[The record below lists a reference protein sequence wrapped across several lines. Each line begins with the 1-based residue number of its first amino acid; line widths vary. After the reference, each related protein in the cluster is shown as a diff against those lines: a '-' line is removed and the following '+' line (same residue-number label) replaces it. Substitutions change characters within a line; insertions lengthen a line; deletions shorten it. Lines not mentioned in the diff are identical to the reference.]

1 MVQCFVPTFNR
12 MADKMVDKIEAKHL
26 DGEGFD
32 MIHYTERCTIEM
44 IFGSSFD
51 ALVEDVDD
59 GEATIDRITKCV
71 KT

>member
-1 MVQCFVPTFNR
+1 MVQWFVPTFCR
-12 MADKMVDKIEAKHL
+12 LADKMVEKIAMNHL
-26 DGEGFD
+26 DGNDFD

-51 ALVEDVDD
+51 ALVSDVDD
-59 GEATIDRITKCV
+59 GEAAIERVAECV